1 MRTKEVPH
9 NESGHGSDPPSPTFG
24 FGGRAHI
31 QVIEWR
37 RGRVPLLS
45 SRSDAPYDSHG
56 ATDSAIPC
64 SAAGSAAV
72 TADILPR
79 RVLMR
84 CGSLSK
90 GVKHAR
96 ACIRPKRGTPP
107 WPDSSME

>member
-45 SRSDAPYDSHG
+45 SRSDAPYASHG
-56 ATDSAIPC
+56 ATVSAIPC
-64 SAAGSAAV
+64 SAAGWATGLRMRMERFSRVRYFWATAWTSAAV
-72 TADILPR
+72 TADNLPR
-79 RVLMR
+79 MV
-84 CGSLSK
+84 
-90 GVKHAR
+90 
-96 ACIRPKRGTPP
+96 
-107 WPDSSME
+107 